1 VYRNYSRMNH
11 VRARTVGTT
20 AVRTAVAHA
29 VRHHS
34 PKSAKKFGT
43 KRSSNQPNNFGH
55 RTNTGQGKT
64 LSATNTGQGKTFRPS
79 IPAKAKHRMCT
90 GFSTDF
96 MSEDSFPT
104 TRFQHFGFRLKMS
117 AAAEFLFCRIPNFP
131 QNGCL

>member
-1 VYRNYSRMNH
+1 MQS
-11 VRARTVGTT
+11 GTT
-20 AVRTAVAHA
+20 AQSR
-29 VRHHS
+29 RRNS
-34 PKSAKKFGT
+34 EPSA
-43 KRSSNQPNNFGH
+43 RRINQIISAT